1 MKRFIPLLISIFL
14 LGCSD
19 DTQVASKPAP
29 AALTEEALGHYCQMN
44 LVNHDGPKAQIHLAG
59 FDAPIWFAQV
69 RDAIAYIRSGERV
82 SEIVAVYV
90 NDMGAAASWSDPG
103 KDNWI
108 EATSATYVL
117 GSSARGGMGAS
128 ETVPFAG
135 RDAAMA
141 FASEHGGAI
150 AAFGEIPLEAVLAPV
165 PDQPKHGEPTS

>member
-1 MKRFIPLLISIFL
+1 MKRLISLVIPIFL
-14 LGCSD
+14 LGCSED
-19 DTQVASKPAP
+19 AQVAAKPAP

-82 SEIVAVYV
+82 SEIVVVYV
-90 NDMGAAASWSDPG
+90 NDMGAATSWSNPG

-135 RDAAMA
+135 RDAALA
-141 FASEHGGAI
+141 FASEHGGEI
-150 AAFGEIPLEAVLAPV
+150 AAFGDIPSDAVLAPV
-165 PDQPKHGEPTS
+165 PDQPMQQEPTS